1 MPKDVSQLTDEER
14 AKLFPVILEEHNPQW
29 KIWYEEEKETILS
42 FAHGIKKIYHYGST
56 SIPSII
62 AKPTIDILVDVDES
76 ADLNVIQSAF
86 IKNQYNFMNYGRPP
100 SMMFVKGYTPLGFA
114 EKVFHVHVI
123 YSNGAIPDEILF
135 RDYLIANPHIA
146 KEYEKLKVSLKE
158 KYTYDRDGYTD
169 AKADFI
175 KKTTGIAIKKQEGR
189 NEHRKR

>member
-14 AKLFPVILEEHNPQW
+14 SKLFPVILEEHNPKW
-29 KIWYEEEKETILS
+29 KLWYEEEKENILS

-56 SIPSII
+56 SIPCII
-62 AKPTIDILVDVDES
+62 AKPTIDILVEVDKA

-86 IKNQYNFMNYGRPP
+86 INNGYNFMNYGRPP

-146 KEYEKLKVSLKE
+146 KEYEKLKLSLKE
-158 KYTYDRDGYTD
+158 KYTYDRDGYTN
-169 AKADFI
+169 AKSDFV
-175 KKTTGIAIKKQEGR
+175 KTITERSLKEYSTN
-189 NEHRKR
+189 NE